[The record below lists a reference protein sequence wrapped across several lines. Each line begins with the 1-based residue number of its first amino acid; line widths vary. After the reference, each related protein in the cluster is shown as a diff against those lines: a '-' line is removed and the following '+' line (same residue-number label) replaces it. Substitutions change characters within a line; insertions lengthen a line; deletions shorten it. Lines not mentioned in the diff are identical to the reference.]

1 MGDPNHLAKISEG
14 VAAWNSWR
22 EANPRVQP
30 DLTRA
35 ELSGANLTEVDFRG
49 VGLFKAKLHR
59 AILVGAN
66 LRQARLVKTEFDG
79 ADLSGAKV
87 YGTSV
92 WDVSLKEAIQT
103 DLVITPPGASLVT
116 VDDLEVAQ
124 LIYLLL
130 NNQNLRRV
138 IDTITSK
145 VVLVLGRFS
154 FPARKAILDLIKTE
168 LRQRGYLPV
177 LFDFQG
183 PKSRDLT
190 ETVST
195 LAHLARFVVAD
206 LTDPS
211 CIPQE
216 LQAIVPQV
224 QVPVATIIATGSKP
238 YAMFKDLRKYSWVL
252 APETYVDGTDIQ
264 LRVLP
269 YILSKAEE
277 TRKNRVP

>member
-1 MGDPNHLAKISEG
+1 MGDSHHLAKIREG

-35 ELSGANLTEVDFRG
+35 ELSGEDLTEVDFRG

-79 ADLSGAKV
+79 ADLSGAKI

-92 WDVSLKEAIQT
+92 WDVSLKDAIQT

-124 LIYLLL
+124 FIYLLL

-145 VVLVLGRFS
+145 VVLVLGHFS
-154 FPARKAILDLIKTE
+154 PARKAILELIKAE
-168 LRQRGYLPV
+168 LRKRDYLPV

-183 PKSRDLT
+183 PESRDLT
-190 ETVST
+190 ETVSI

-206 LTDPS
+206 LTDPL

-224 QVPVATIIATGSKP
+224 QVPVVTIIADGSRP
-238 YAMFKDLRKYSWVL
+238 YAMFYDLLKYPWLL
-252 APETYVDGTDIQ
+252 APDTYLDSTDVQ
-264 LRVLP
+264 SRVLP
-269 YILSKAEE
+269 QLFAKAEE
-277 TRKNRVP
+277 KRKNRVP

>member
-1 MGDPNHLAKISEG
+1 MGDPTHLAKIREG
-14 VAAWNSWR
+14 VSAWNAWR
-22 EANPRVQP
+22 EDNPRVQP
-30 DLTRA
+30 NLTRA
-35 ELSGANLTEVDFRG
+35 ELSGVDLTGVDFRG

-92 WDVSLKEAIQT
+92 WDVSLKDAIQI
-103 DLVITPPGASLVT
+103 DLVITPPGASVVT
-116 VDDLEVAQ
+116 VDDLDVAQ
-124 LIYLLL
+124 FIYLLL
-130 NNQNLRRV
+130 NIQNLRRV

-154 FPARKAILDLIKTE
+154 PTRKAILEQIKTE
-168 LRQRGYLPV
+168 LRQRDYLPV

-183 PKSRDLT
+183 PDARDLT

-216 LQAIVPQV
+216 LQAIVPQI
-224 QVPVATIIATGSKP
+224 QVPVATIIADGSRP
-238 YAMFKDLRKYSWVL
+238 YAMFNDLLKYPWLMS
-252 APETYVDGTDIQ
+252 PDTYVDVGDVQ
-264 LRVLP
+264 SRVLP
-269 YILSKAEE
+269 HLLAKAEE
-277 TRKNRVP
+277 KRKGRVP

>member
-1 MGDPNHLAKISEG
+1 MSNPSHLAKIGEG
-14 VAAWNSWR
+14 VASWNSWR
-22 EANPRVQP
+22 SANPRMQP
-30 DLTRA
+30 DLTHA
-35 ELSGANLTEVDFRG
+35 ELSDMELTGVDFRG
-49 VGLFKAKLHR
+49 AGLFKAKLHR

-66 LRQARLVKTEFDG
+66 LRQARLVKTEFEG
-79 ADLSGAKV
+79 ANLSGAQV

-92 WDVSLKEAIQT
+92 WDVSLENAIQT
-103 DLVITPPGASLVT
+103 DLIITPPGTSLVT

-124 LIYLLL
+124 FIYLLL

-154 FPARKAILDLIKTE
+154 PARKPILDQIKAE
-168 LRQRGYLPV
+168 LRRRDYLPV
-177 LFDFQG
+177 LFDFQR
-183 PKSRDLT
+183 PDSRDLS

-211 CIPQE
+211 SIPQE

-224 QVPVATIIATGSKP
+224 QVPVATIIADDAKP
-238 YAMFKDLRKYSWVL
+238 YAMFNDLRKFPWL
-252 APETYVDGTDIQ
+252 MPPETYRDIADVQ
-264 LRVLP
+264 SRVLP
-269 YILSKAEE
+269 LLLEKAEE
-277 TRKNRVP
+277 KRKNRVP